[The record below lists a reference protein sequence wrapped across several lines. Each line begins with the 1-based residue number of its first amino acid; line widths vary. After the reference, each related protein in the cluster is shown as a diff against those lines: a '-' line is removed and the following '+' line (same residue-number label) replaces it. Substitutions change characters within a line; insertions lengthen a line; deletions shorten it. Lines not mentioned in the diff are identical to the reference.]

1 MDAGELESLGVY
13 DPRDEHAGLRLELLR
28 YLIDLGASADD
39 LVTYRDVLPGLAA
52 VLAIR
57 GGPLLTAEDVAQR
70 SGLTIDEVRGLTRV
84 AGFPDPVSGAR
95 VFMEGFAVLASNVRA
110 GADVFGDEALYQLL
124 RVMGSAMARV
134 ADAVVST
141 FMVNVA
147 PTARRQDP
155 VGLAVAQANVEA
167 AALLPLVA
175 PLLDLL
181 FRQHL
186 LAAQRTVFADV
197 DAVGY
202 ETQWLAVG
210 FVDLVGF
217 TSLGEQL
224 SLRDLGGVLTRFEQ
238 LATDTVTASGGRV
251 VKLIGDE
258 ILYTTPDAV
267 SACTLALDLSQV
279 CRDHP
284 LLPSVRAGVA
294 MGRVMLRDGDVFGPV
309 VNLAARLVKAAEP
322 GEVVATADV
331 ADASGLR
338 SETRGRHRLTGGT
351 GDVELRRIIRS

>member
-13 DPRDEHAGLRLELLR
+13 DPRDEHAGLQLELVR
-28 YLIDLGASADD
+28 YLIDLGASAED
-39 LVTYRDVLPGLAA
+39 LVTYRDTLPGLAA

-57 GGPLLTAEDVAQR
+57 GGPLLTLEDVGQR
-70 SGLTIDEVRGLTRV
+70 SGLTIDEVRRLTRA
-84 AGFPDPVSGAR
+84 AGFPDPESGAR
-95 VFMEGFAVLASNVRA
+95 VFIEGFAVLASNARA
-110 GADVFGDEALYQLL
+110 GADVFGQEAPYQLL

-134 ADAVVST
+134 ADAVAST

-147 PTARRQDP
+147 PAARRADP

-197 DAVGY
+197 DSVGY
-202 ETQWLAVG
+202 ETQRLAVG
-210 FVDLVGF
+210 SVDLVGF
-217 TSLGEQL
+217 TALGEQL
-224 SLRDLGGVLTRFEQ
+224 SLRDLGGVLTRFEH

-258 ILYTTPDAV
+258 ILYTTPDAG
-267 SACTLALDLSQV
+267 SACTLALDLAQV
-279 CRDHP
+279 CSDHP

-294 MGRVMLRDGDVFGPV
+294 MGP
-309 VNLAARLVKAAEP
+309 A
-322 GEVVATADV
+322 ATASCRSRGSMRRP
-331 ADASGLR
+331 APFGTLSGC
-338 SETRGRHRLTGGT
+338 G
-351 GDVELRRIIRS
+351 

>member
-28 YLIDLGASADD
+28 YLIDLGATADD
-39 LVTYRDVLPGLAA
+39 LVTYRDLLPGLAA

-57 GGPLLTAEDVAQR
+57 GGQLLTVEDVGQR
-70 SGLTIDEVRGLTRV
+70 SGLTIDEVRRLIRA
-84 AGFPDPVSGAR
+84 AGFPDPQAGAR
-95 VFMEGFAVLASNVRA
+95 VCIEGFAVLASNARA
-110 GADVFGDEALYQLL
+110 GADVFGDEALFQLL

-141 FMVNVA
+141 FMVNIA
-147 PTARRQDP
+147 PAARSEDP

-224 SLRDLGGVLTRFEQ
+224 SLRDFGGVVTRFEQ

-258 ILYTTPDAV
+258 ILFTTPDAV

-279 CRDHP
+279 CQDQP